1 MKRRD
6 FITLLGGAAAAW
18 PLAGWAQQS
27 ERMQRLGVLMN
38 SVESDSTGQ
47 SYVGAFAQALRK
59 LGWVDGKN
67 LHIDWRWRAGGA
79 DQARAYAAELVGLAP
94 DVILSSS
101 TMNLAAL
108 QRVTRTIPIVFVQ
121 VSDPVAQ
128 GFVSSLARPG
138 GNITGFSGFEFSI
151 GGKWVD
157 LLKQIDPALSRVAVI
172 FNPETS
178 PQSKLWLSS
187 IEAAA
192 PSFGVQPMVRPVHD
206 TADIE
211 HVIADFSRQ
220 PNCGLIFPTDSFT
233 LSHRGLIAE
242 LAARYR
248 LPAIYPNREFVEAG
262 GLMRYGSIDADQ
274 FRQAA
279 IYVDRIF
286 KGMKAADL
294 PIQQATKFELVISL
308 KAARALGIELPLSLL
323 MRADEVIE

>member
-1 MKRRD
+1 MSHMKRRE
-6 FITLLGGAAAAW
+6 FITLLGGTAVAW
-18 PLAGWAQQS
+18 PLAAWAQQG

-38 SVESDSTGQ
+38 SAESDSTGQ

-157 LLKQIDPALSRVAVI
+157 LLKQIDPALFRVAVI

-178 PQSKLWLSS
+178 DSADAKSAGWEATGVHACSFNNLVSANENCFRQGEPQESRRV
-187 IEAAA
+187 AAQLLRS
-192 PSFGVQPMVRPVHD
+192 PSFSRSWATRWGAVWRPN
-206 TADIE
+206 APQQE
-211 HVIADFSRQ
+211 S
-220 PNCGLIFPTDSFT
+220 
-233 LSHRGLIAE
+233 
-242 LAARYR
+242 
-248 LPAIYPNREFVEAG
+248 
-262 GLMRYGSIDADQ
+262 
-274 FRQAA
+274 AA
-279 IYVDRIF
+279 IQSPRRR
-286 KGMKAADL
+286 GRGA
-294 PIQQATKFELVISL
+294 SL
-308 KAARALGIELPLSLL
+308 AQ
-323 MRADEVIE
+323 